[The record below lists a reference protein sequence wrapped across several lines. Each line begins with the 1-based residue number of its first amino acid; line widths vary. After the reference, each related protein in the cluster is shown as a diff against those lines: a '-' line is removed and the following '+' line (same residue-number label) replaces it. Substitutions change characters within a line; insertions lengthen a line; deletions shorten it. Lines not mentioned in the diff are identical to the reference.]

1 MRLIDANELETDI
14 CYARSLN
21 KAESFYDYSYSE
33 QQINNAPTVDA
44 IPVAFIKE
52 QMCKY
57 ENLAYNSIEKI
68 QQRYFDKETALKS
81 LINNWREKNGEE
93 NDRV

>member
-1 MRLIDANELETDI
+1 MKQRLIDANKYLEKVCTYKETGCGSCKLQTTCPKD
-14 CYARSLN
+14 
-21 KAESFYDYSYSE
+21 
-33 QQINNAPTVDA
+33 APEVDA

-68 QQRYFDKETALKS
+68 QQRYFDKEDALKS
-81 LINNWREKNGEE
+81 LINYWREKNGEKE
-93 NDRV
+93 NG